1 MAAECK
7 EWKKAFIADGEN
19 QGVPVEVITSACN
32 EKGNRQSWCY
42 DVTFAGGE
50 QKLFNLPCISLP
62 VNINRLTLEQRL
74 KNVPMQQF
82 HESFYQTRDKVFEN
96 IKKLLHHRMM
106 DDKIEEW
113 RELFYEIFPKNKE
126 EEESN
131 RQCSSLLL
139 KLAKTF
145 HGPIRVATQET
156 EPVGKS
162 YFVDEIV
169 FKGIAKLVICNC
181 VSI

>member
-7 EWKKAFIADGEN
+7 EWKKAFIADGEI

-82 HESFYQTRDKVFEN
+82 HESFYQKRDKVFEN

-106 DDKIEEW
+106 D
-113 RELFYEIFPKNKE
+113 
-126 EEESN
+126 
-131 RQCSSLLL
+131 LLL